1 MKGRQQFMNITVVA
15 GYFPPEQSA
24 DSRLNQDLVES
35 LAEHGMHVTLLVPFP
50 TRGVS
55 RDTQAEFISKRDE
68 QRSEYLRI
76 VRVGKPGN
84 YYQSLL
90 KRALS
95 FLQKSIQLWG
105 AAKKTNADVYLI
117 VSTPPFL
124 GYVAALLARKKPVV
138 YKLQDIFP
146 DSLIHSKQLTEQ
158 DLLIRLLRK
167 LEQWVYRSATKI
179 VTSSEDMKATLVAR
193 GVPDHKIAVI
203 YDWVDEK
210 KCYPIPKEDNPLV
223 HKFQLS
229 PKDFHVCY
237 AGNIGL
243 LQNIGTIVNAAELL
257 QEKAPDI
264 QFLII
269 GEGAWK
275 AELDKILAETPHK
288 NIHCF
293 PMQPVED
300 IAAVYSLGDIGL
312 VSLRPDITRFAL
324 PSKTWDVL
332 SAGRP
337 VICEIDRHS
346 RLGAIIES
354 NCCGSVVAPGDA
366 EGLAA
371 CIFHLYERQDEAKVM
386 GQRGRTFIENHLT
399 RQIATDQYYEQL
411 CSLLLKEHL

>member
-1 MKGRQQFMNITVVA
+1 MNITVVA

-179 VTSSEDMKATLVAR
+179 VTSSEDMKA
-193 GVPDHKIAVI
+193 
-203 YDWVDEK
+203 E
-210 KCYPIPKEDNPLV
+210 
-223 HKFQLS
+223 
-229 PKDFHVCY
+229 
-237 AGNIGL
+237 
-243 LQNIGTIVNAAELL
+243 
-257 QEKAPDI
+257 
-264 QFLII
+264 
-269 GEGAWK
+269 
-275 AELDKILAETPHK
+275 
-288 NIHCF
+288 
-293 PMQPVED
+293 
-300 IAAVYSLGDIGL
+300 
-312 VSLRPDITRFAL
+312 
-324 PSKTWDVL
+324 
-332 SAGRP
+332 
-337 VICEIDRHS
+337 
-346 RLGAIIES
+346 
-354 NCCGSVVAPGDA
+354 
-366 EGLAA
+366 
-371 CIFHLYERQDEAKVM
+371 
-386 GQRGRTFIENHLT
+386 
-399 RQIATDQYYEQL
+399 
-411 CSLLLKEHL
+411 